1 MLEKGAA
8 SAYLGTIP
16 ILTDRD
22 LARELASILGD
33 EAMHSAVLRQALGQN
48 PVPDA
53 FIT

>member
-33 EAMHSAVLRQALGQN
+33 EAMHWAVLRQTLGDA
-48 PVPDA
+48 PVPEA
-53 FIT
+53 FVS